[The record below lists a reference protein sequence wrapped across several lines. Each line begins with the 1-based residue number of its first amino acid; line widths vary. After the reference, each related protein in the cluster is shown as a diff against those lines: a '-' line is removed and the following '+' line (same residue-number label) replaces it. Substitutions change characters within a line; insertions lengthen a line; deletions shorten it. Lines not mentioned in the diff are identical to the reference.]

1 MIKDNKASKGAT
13 NSRPQLSSGKKLTV
27 IGPSAYVSIG
37 KRALNVP
44 AKIDTGAEN
53 SAIWASHVRID
64 KDGILKFRLFGE
76 TSPFY
81 NGKVYKRKDY
91 KIIVTRSAMGQEQIR
106 YRVHFPV
113 EIAGCKIRVLF
124 SLADRSNNNF
134 PVLVGRRTISGRFYV
149 DVSKNHTRFS
159 PKNPKSRFV
168 QRRFEEDP
176 YEFHRKYI
184 EKLGG
189 NVENINI
196 KQKGVDHENSDTL

>member
-1 MIKDNKASKGAT
+1 MNKDNKASKGAT

-106 YRVHFPV
+106 YRVHFSV

-124 SLADRSNNNF
+124 SLADRSKNNF
-134 PVLVGRRTISGRFYV
+134 PILIGKRTLQGKFLVN
-149 DVSKNHTRFS
+149 VSLPDIKYEAKPKRKIDLKTFKN
-159 PKNPKSRFV
+159 N
-168 QRRFEEDP
+168 P
-176 YEFHRKYI
+176 YEFHKKYVK
-184 EKLGG
+184 ERSK
-189 NVENINI
+189 
-196 KQKGVDHENSDTL
+196 K

>member
-1 MIKDNKASKGAT
+1 MGVIGAT
-13 NSRPQLSSGKKLTV
+13 EFIEVAGHKN
-27 IGPSAYVSIG
+27 I
-37 KRALNVP
+37 P
-44 AKIDTGAEN
+44 AKIDTGAD
-53 SAIWASHVRID
+53 SSSIWASHIEVTE
-64 KDGILKFRLFGE
+64 DGILHFCLFDEGSPYYTGE
-76 TSPFY
+76 
-81 NGKVYKRKDY
+81 KLHRADY
-91 KIIVTRSAMGQEQIR
+91 KVVVIRNASGFERIR
-106 YRVHFPV
+106 YCTHLSISIGRR
-113 EIAGCKIRVLF
+113 KIRALF